1 LDRTTDLGRRWQR
14 ARRAARAAEVPEPSC
29 SPSDVDDAAILIAA
43 PAAAAAAAQRGVFDN
58 SRRLGDG
65 FRRFHGA
72 ELTLA
77 ELPMVLAQLAAASA
91 TCLRGT
97 WTQAPDEDTLLLERT
112 GCPAG
117 AGGPRSCD
125 WWREAISGLVLGVTG
140 GLRHARH
147 CSVGHG
153 ADRCIDVFHVDPQSP
168 RRYGPIP
175 DDMRAQ
181 LAAVA
186 RSVAILDASCT
197 VEFLGLSDDVLYYR
211 LPTADCGGSVRG
223 QPLVER
229 SVRRRFPRVSLCEVT
244 PRPVLAES

>member
-1 LDRTTDLGRRWQR
+1 MTDLGRRWQH
-14 ARRAARAAEVPEPSC
+14 ARHAALAAVLPAAS
-29 SPSDVDDAAILIAA
+29 SSSGDVDDAAILNAA
-43 PAAAAAAAQRGVFDN
+43 PDDATAVALRRVFDN

-77 ELPMVLAQLAAASA
+77 ELPLALAQVAATAA
-91 TCLRGT
+91 TCLRGS
-97 WTQAPDEDTLLLERT
+97 WTQAPDEDALVLERA

-125 WWREAISGLVLGVTG
+125 WWREAVSGLVLGVTG

-153 ADRCIDVFHVDPQSP
+153 ADQCIDVFHVDPQSP

-181 LAAVA
+181 LSAVA

-211 LPTADCGGSVRG
+211 LPTAGCGGSVRG

-244 PRPVLAES
+244 PRPVLGDS